1 MTKDKEKK
9 ITWRYQLMKYKEG
22 TIGVHE
28 IYDNGKYWTTEP
40 IIIGDS
46 LEDILETL
54 KMIENDIVNHSILKY
69 K

>member
-1 MTKDKEKK
+1 
-9 ITWRYQLMKYKEG
+9 MKYKEG

-28 IYDNGKYWTTEP
+28 IYDNGKSWTTEP